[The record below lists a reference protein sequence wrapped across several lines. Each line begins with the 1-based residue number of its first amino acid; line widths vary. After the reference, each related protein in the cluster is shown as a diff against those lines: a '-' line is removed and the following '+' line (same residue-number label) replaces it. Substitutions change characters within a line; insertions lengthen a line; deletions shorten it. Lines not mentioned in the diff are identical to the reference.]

1 MTGTRSNLPSWL
13 GDTSIPERR
22 STRYEWLRRFSP
34 SEGWATFVL
43 VAAMV
48 HVVGWSVTDAGWVET
63 PALRTI
69 MFIAALTG
77 LLLAKVRTPAALLHI
92 LGLTVGF
99 VFIVWAASSLIET
112 GSFAEKVPEMWR
124 RLREW
129 YDAATSGGISR
140 DLLPFSL
147 MLMTIGWLLSYLS
160 SWFIFRRRNVWV
172 PVVLAGTA
180 VLTNLSFLPGQYAYW
195 FFLFTG
201 LAMLL
206 VVRMGVLKSHD
217 SWRLQGVRFT
227 LSSGWSTMG
236 WALAIAL
243 IGLIV
248 AASVPDYSPVN
259 KPLARLWREG
269 RAPLTATEDHFARLF
284 SGITTKK
291 DQPGRFFGDA
301 LPFQG
306 AISFGGEVVFWA
318 GTDYPSYW
326 LSQTYSQYTPE
337 GWLAGETQKVEAG
350 PEVLAPPRG
359 DDLERI
365 PVEQSIQLNFGTDN
379 LLSGGGLE
387 WVSRDAELSMLAPK
401 KFKVELADAG
411 KDIELP
417 EDIRELASTLR
428 GGFEEGQDEEF
439 IEAAV
444 TRMLPDDLV
453 LTSASY
459 LVESDSEGEE
469 RSLKSVTLTRKD
481 PISPEIV
488 AWRFA
493 DEVPKEDAYFMTSY
507 VSIADDDTLREA
519 GEDYSTHIM
528 DHYLPLPA
536 SLPQRVR
543 DLAESVTEGAETPL
557 DKAQAIQEYLRGPDF
572 TYSQEIEA
580 PPVDSDGVD
589 HFLFESQTG
598 YSDYYASS
606 MAVMLRA
613 VGVPSRLAAGYAP
626 GEYHE
631 ESGLRL
637 VRDSDSHGWV
647 QVYFPEYG
655 WIDFEPTPAWPV
667 HGRALTPEVDLEGI
681 EPSDITG
688 TGFALDDLDELL
700 GLEELEGTD
709 PSFLGL
715 PTVTDSRFNP
725 LRYLVPLAIVAGFV
739 FVLLLIAR
747 LIWAASLLRTPP
759 VERPYAKMSRLGALA
774 GVKRFLHATPLEY
787 ASAVASGSP
796 KIAEAAYRI
805 GSAFARGRYGGSQPG
820 QEEQEELE
828 MAWRSMRFSLAG
840 RALGRLVPSWSR
852 AES

>member
-1 MTGTRSNLPSWL
+1 METRTNLPSWL
-13 GDTSIPERR
+13 GDTSVPERR
-22 STRYEWLRRFSP
+22 SARYEWLQRLSP

-43 VAAMV
+43 VAAMLF
-48 HVVGWSVTDAGWVET
+48 VVGWSVTDAGWVET

-69 MFIAALTG
+69 MFIAAVTG
-77 LLLAKVRTPAALLHI
+77 LLLAKVRTPAVFLHV
-92 LGLTVGF
+92 LGLATGVFF
-99 VFIVWAASSLIET
+99 VAWAASSLVET
-112 GSFAEKVPEMWR
+112 GSFVEKVPEMWT

-147 MLMTIGWLLSYLS
+147 TLMTMGWLLAYFS
-160 SWFIFRRRNVWV
+160 SWFIFRSRNVWI

-201 LAMLL
+201 IAMLL

-217 SWRLQGVRFT
+217 RWSLQGVRFT
-227 LSSGWSTMG
+227 ISSGWSTM
-236 WALAIAL
+236 ASAVVIAL
-243 IGLIV
+243 VGLIV
-248 AASVPDYSPVN
+248 AAAVPDYSPVEN
-259 KPLARLWREG
+259 TLARLWRDG

-284 SGITTKK
+284 SGVLSKK

-318 GTDYPSYW
+318 GSDYPSYW

-337 GWLAGETQKVEAG
+337 GWLAGETQKIEAG

-359 DDLERI
+359 DDLDRI
-365 PVEQSIQLNFGTDN
+365 PVEQSIQLNFSTDN

-387 WVSRDAELSMLAPK
+387 WVSREAELSMLAPK
-401 KFKVELADAG
+401 KFEVEIADPG
-411 KDIELP
+411 KDSELP
-417 EDIRELASTLR
+417 EDIQELASELR
-428 GGFEEGQDEEF
+428 VRFEEGQEEEF
-439 IEAAV
+439 IEATV
-444 TRMLPDDLV
+444 TRMLPEDLV
-453 LTSASY
+453 LTEAHY
-459 LVESDSEGEE
+459 LVAPDSDDED
-469 RSLKSVTLTRKD
+469 RSLKSITLARKD

-507 VSIADDDTLREA
+507 VSVADDDTLRTA
-519 GEDYSTHIM
+519 GEDYSTHIT
-528 DHYLPLPA
+528 DHYLQLPA
-536 SLPQRVR
+536 SMPTRVR
-543 DLAESVTEGAETPL
+543 DLAESVTQSAETPL
-557 DKAQAIQEYLRGPDF
+557 DKAQAIQGFLRSPDF
-572 TYSQEIEA
+572 TYSQDIEA

-589 HFLFESQTG
+589 HFLFESRTG
-598 YSDYYASS
+598 YSDYFASS

-626 GEYHE
+626 GQFHE
-631 ESGLRL
+631 ESGLRFI
-637 VRDSDSHGWV
+637 RDSDSHGWV

-655 WIDFEPTPAWPV
+655 WIDFEPTPEWPV
-667 HGRALTPEVDLEGI
+667 HARGLTPEVDVEGI
-681 EPSDITG
+681 GGSDVTG
-688 TGFALDDLDELL
+688 SGFALDDLDELL

-725 LRYLVPLAIVAGFV
+725 LRYLVPLAIVSAFV

-759 VERPYAKMSRLGALA
+759 VERPYAKMGRLGALA
-774 GVKRFLHATPLEY
+774 GVKRVLHATPLEY
-787 ASAVASGSP
+787 AAALASGSP
-796 KIAEAAYRI
+796 KITEAANKI
-805 GSAFARGRYGGSQPG
+805 GSAFARSRYGGSQPG
-820 QEEQEELE
+820 QEEQAELE
-828 MAWRSMRFSLAG
+828 TAWRTMRFSLAG
-840 RALGRLVPSWSR
+840 RALGRLVPTWNR
-852 AES
+852 ASS

>member
-1 MTGTRSNLPSWL
+1 MGTRSNLPSWL

-22 STRYEWLRRFSP
+22 STRYEWLRRLSP
-34 SEGWATFVL
+34 SEGWTTFVL
-43 VAAMV
+43 VAAML
-48 HVVGWSVTDAGWVET
+48 HVVGWSVADAGWVEI

-69 MFIAALTG
+69 MFIAAVTG
-77 LLLAKVRTPAALLHI
+77 LLLAKVRAPAVLLHV
-92 LGLTVGF
+92 LGLAVGF
-99 VFIVWAASSLIET
+99 VFVAWAASSLMET
-112 GSFAEKVPEMWR
+112 GSFIDRVYEMWR

-129 YDAATSGGISR
+129 YDAAASGGISR

-147 MLMTIGWLLSYLS
+147 MLMTMGWLLAYFS
-160 SWFIFRRRNVWV
+160 SWSIFRSRNVWI

-217 SWRLQGVRFT
+217 MWKLQGVRFN
-227 LSSGWSTMG
+227 LSSGWATMG
-236 WALAIAL
+236 SAVVIAL
-243 IGLIV
+243 VGVIV
-248 AASVPDYSPVN
+248 AASVPDYSPVDRT
-259 KPLARLWREG
+259 LARLWREG
-269 RAPLTATEDHFARLF
+269 RAPLTATEDHFSRLF
-284 SGITTKK
+284 SGVTSKK
-291 DQPGRFFGDA
+291 DRPGRFFGDA

-318 GTDYPSYW
+318 GSDYPSYW

-337 GWLAGETQKVEAG
+337 GWLSGETQSLEAG

-359 DDLERI
+359 DVLDRI
-365 PVEQSIQLNFGTDN
+365 PVEQSIQLNFSTDN

-387 WVSRDAELSMLAPK
+387 WVSREAELSMLAPK
-401 KFKVELADAG
+401 KFEVEIADAG

-428 GGFEEGQDEEF
+428 GRFEEGQEEGF

-453 LTSASY
+453 LTEAHY
-459 LVESDSEGEE
+459 LVESDSDEEE
-469 RSLKSVTLTRKD
+469 RKLKSVTLARKD

-507 VSIADDDTLREA
+507 VSVATDDSLRAA
-519 GEDYSTHIM
+519 GEDYSTHIT
-528 DHYLPLPA
+528 DHYLQLPA
-536 SLPQRVR
+536 SMPQRVR
-543 DLAESVTEGAETPL
+543 DLAESVTQGAETPL
-557 DKAQAIQEYLRGPDF
+557 DKAQAIQGFLRGTDF
-572 TYSQEIEA
+572 TYSQDIDA
-580 PPVDSDGVD
+580 PPADSDGVD
-589 HFLFESQTG
+589 HFLFESRTG
-598 YSDYYASS
+598 YSDYFASS

-613 VGVPSRLAAGYAP
+613 VGIPSRLAAGYAP
-626 GEYHE
+626 GQYHE
-631 ESGLRL
+631 ESGLRFI
-637 VRDSDSHGWV
+637 RDSDSHGWV

-655 WIDFEPTPAWPV
+655 WIDFEPTPEWPV
-667 HGRALTPEVDLEGI
+667 HARDLSDEETEGLG
-681 EPSDITG
+681 ESSFTG
-688 TGFALDDLDELL
+688 SGFTLDDLDELL
-700 GLEELEGTD
+700 GLEDLEQGAGS
-709 PSFLGL
+709 SFLGL

-725 LRYLVPLAIVAGFV
+725 LRYLVPLAIIAGVV

-759 VERPYAKMSRLGALA
+759 VERPYAKMGRLGALA

-787 ASAVASGSP
+787 AAAVASGSP
-796 KIAEAAYRI
+796 KITAAAYKI
-805 GSAFARGRYGGSQPG
+805 GRAFARSRYGGSQPG

-828 MAWRSMRFSLAG
+828 TAWRSMRFSLAS
-840 RALGRLVPSWSR
+840 RALGRLVPTWSR